1 MQLTHTELRPEALL
15 LFFSPAP
22 DVSADLALLRQ
33 WLGQFDAL
41 RSLQAEQGADLLQIS
56 FEYHSQ
62 RFYLRLEHYS
72 ASCWVE
78 ADTAGGHVLLSAL
91 QTLFTSTNSA
101 SPRDLD

>member
-1 MQLTHTELRPEALL
+1 MQLTHTELRPQALL

-22 DVSADLALLRQ
+22 DVSTDLALLRQ
-33 WLGQFDAL
+33 WLGQFGAL
-41 RSLQAEQGADLLQIS
+41 RHLQAEQGADLLQIS
-56 FEYHSQ
+56 FEFDGQ

-91 QTLFTSTNSA
+91 QMLLNEANRA
-101 SPRDLD
+101 SCRDLD